1 MQEEYNAIITKW
13 EEKENAYDET
23 IKSEL
28 EKINEN
34 QLQRRNEIIE
44 NYKNSKPIVHPSNE
58 TLRLKKAEEGLA
70 KQAKYTLTQVRGG
83 AQSTIAGPEVHSK
96 G

>member
-1 MQEEYNAIITKW
+1 LQEEYNAIIIKW
-13 EEKENAYDET
+13 EEKENTYDET

-34 QLQRRNEIIE
+34 QLQRRNDIIE
-44 NYKNSKPIVHPSNE
+44 NYKNSKPIIHPSNE

-70 KQAKYTLTQVRGG
+70 KQGKYTLTQIRGS
-83 AQSTIAGPEVHSK
+83 AQSPIASSKVHSK